1 MSFEDDHPGY
11 HIDTEEQA
19 RNWVIELVE
28 VVRTARRDCNTM
40 FPGDQ
45 IKTVTHQKKA
55 YIAFMM
61 KHGGALGTLM
71 ALHRCGKL
79 SDVAYNELRQITMDT
94 LAPTVI
100 GVAGEMPGLRG

>member
-1 MSFEDDHPGY
+1 
-11 HIDTEEQA
+11 
-19 RNWVIELVE
+19 
-28 VVRTARRDCNTM
+28 
-40 FPGDQ
+40 
-45 IKTVTHQKKA
+45 
-55 YIAFMM
+55 
-61 KHGGALGTLM
+61 LM